1 MKENLKNLGDQ
12 NKFFHYI
19 QWKNNE
25 PDFVNGYF
33 CFLDKKIEACLAYK
47 TQFYDPTST
56 DNQ

>member
-1 MKENLKNLGDQ
+1 MGDQ